1 MCQWTDTWALL
12 GDGRM
17 GRTRENAKKKKRDD
31 FRDGG
36 SLIRVGVAVVCVR
49 ARATGQVYRIIQ
61 LSPK

>member
-17 GRTRENAKKKKRDD
+17 GRTRERAKKKGDD

-36 SLIRVGVAVVCVR
+36 SLIRVGVAVVCVH